1 MTSFPQERA
10 AATHPPVGP
19 PPRAGAAVQPGPA
32 LAFTPRGASEAGPGP
47 DFIPP
52 RTWTLAIPPGTVL
65 RTSND
70 RLHPMAAHK
79 VNKALREL
87 GQQLARDQR
96 IPRIERADVLTTY
109 IPPPRLRRD
118 RHPLASAR
126 VEDAGALAPTAKH
139 LIDGCRDAGVWA
151 DDNFRHVRR
160 EIYQLIEGTCPR
172 GRLKLHI
179 IEVPS

>member
-1 MTSFPQERA
+1 MTSHLTDGA
-10 AATHPPVGP
+10 AGP
-19 PPRAGAAVQPGPA
+19 PRPAVQPSECPPGLSGGNPA
-32 LAFTPRGASEAGPGP
+32 SLQLHDQPPCGGAGTKTPRT
-47 DFIPP
+47 F
-52 RTWTLAIPPGTVL
+52 TLEIPPGTVL

-70 RLHPMAAHK
+70 RLHRMEEHK
-79 VNKALREL
+79 RNKVLREL
-87 GQQLARDQR
+87 GQQLAREQR
-96 IPRIERADVLTTY
+96 IPRLERADVLTTY
-109 IPPPRLRRD
+109 IPPPRAKKD

-126 VEDAGALAPTAKH
+126 VEDAGSLYPTSKA

-160 EIYQLIEGTCPR
+160 EIYQLLDGTCPR